1 MNLVRVLDD
10 HSHYMSAKIK
20 VLLLLS
26 SYVEDLASHIDE
38 LSGKKTSQHMG
49 GENYNPLESLY
60 SVVPILAQI
69 CNDGNKGSNS
79 GSAGNGSAG
88 GGGSSSG
95 GGGGGGG
102 GAGGGGGGG
111 TDADV
116 IDRLLLE
123 RTVDLINQVVQ
134 ARLLRLT
141 SEKRRISKW
150 VWALLILLAMS
161 SFYGVLLI
169 QGGSLVLNMA
179 FCGITIVVMTSA
191 FVVLT
196 DMEQPFSGFVQ
207 IDTSMFLLIRRDI
220 RVVLRSAHMEQL
232 HSISKQGFGAAS
244 LTVSQHEVLEEHRRA
259 GGGNMASIARVDV
272 SKTISNAEQRLTLA
286 EPPAPRQ
293 RRMSI
298 TDLLKS
304 TVSGG
309 DADGNGSS
317 AGANGI
323 GFKAQFAA
331 PADLDEIGRRGAG
344 GGATGVAVG
353 DGNFLSQSV
362 VNKMKQRRASLD
374 GGAEARRE
382 RRPSLDLSSFG
393 QGLATP
399 ASRP

>member
-88 GGGSSSG
+88 SGGSG
-95 GGGGGGG
+95 GGGAGG
-102 GAGGGGGGG
+102 GGGGGGG

-298 TDLLKS
+298 TGLLKS

-309 DADGNGSS
+309 DADGSS

>member
-88 GGGSSSG
+88 SGGSG
-95 GGGGGGG
+95 GGG
-102 GAGGGGGGG
+102 AGGGGGG

-232 HSISKQGFGAAS
+232 HSISKQGGGAAAS

-309 DADGNGSS
+309 DADGSS

-344 GGATGVAVG
+344 GGAAGVAVG
-353 DGNFLSQSV
+353 DGSFLSQSV

>member
-88 GGGSSSG
+88 SGGSG
-95 GGGGGGG
+95 GGG
-102 GAGGGGGGG
+102 AGGGGGG

-309 DADGNGSS
+309 DADGSS